1 MHSCT
6 HACLC
11 CFKSGR
17 RLFFAPPLHTLAAVG
32 GRERESERERER
44 GERERERE
52 REGKRGINKMSYDD
66 AAVFLL
72 QIESNAEPSCNA
84 AKIINRKSKRK
95 KTS

>member
-1 MHSCT
+1 LILEMFLP
-6 HACLC
+6 ACLERLA
-11 CFKSGR
+11 SR
-17 RLFFAPPLHTLAAVG
+17 RFLSVG
-32 GRERESERERER
+32 LLELSSETELDR
-44 GERERERE
+44 ERERERE